1 MAIDD
6 LTEISS
12 SIAQGTLPWQPIF
25 IVAERRRLVALP
37 GGLMLGS
44 ALHLVFHFCIV
55 RRRYQ
60 LRRPAY
66 TDIQLSPCCDWC
78 FTASAPLFHRF
89 VEDRRMIHCESKTTK
104 HHIPV
109 RNFSKY

>member
-1 MAIDD
+1 MAIYD

-44 ALHLVFHFCIV
+44 ALHLVFHFLHRTSSISATQTSLHRHSTV
-55 RRRYQ
+55 TL
-60 LRRPAY
+60 LRLVFY
-66 TDIQLSPCCDWC
+66 CLS
-78 FTASAPLFHRF
+78 AAVS
-89 VEDRRMIHCESKTTK
+89 
-104 HHIPV
+104 
-109 RNFSKY
+109 